1 MISLGPAFQRGWVP
15 VCLSIFLLGKL
26 RNFPSRFPLK
36 FHWPKLSHTAAIAA
50 EAAKVENSPT
60 IMTHF
65 GGFSLLPPE
74 KIGILFSC
82 EAVGKW
88 GSNIMDRQL
97 SVWHIREGFPHY
109 KIIKIISSCFLLIL
123 LRLNFFIS
131 VLTYLV
137 FILILILEYGYN
149 FFLRWLP
156 TLS

>member
-1 MISLGPAFQRGWVP
+1 MAVSAHQLGVQVPYNCKKPSSSTLDFFCLIVKNLGLGDCQLWFSCSTTSRPMSLILLSQPFPSGLKMISLGPAFQRGWVP

-82 EAVGKW
+82 EAVGK
-88 GSNIMDRQL
+88 
-97 SVWHIREGFPHY
+97 
-109 KIIKIISSCFLLIL
+109 
-123 LRLNFFIS
+123 
-131 VLTYLV
+131 
-137 FILILILEYGYN
+137 
-149 FFLRWLP
+149 
-156 TLS
+156 